1 MINWL
6 ASFNQGMISDMKR
19 ISVVKR
25 MQKRIFGVFGFFC
38 MILVLPTIICAQVKY
53 KVDGHLSGLS
63 ADIKVYL
70 LKESGEIDSV
80 IAQASDGNFSFAGRC
95 PEMTY
100 AGIVL
105 GSLSN
110 VGRFNKQFT
119 LFLDGTSTRI
129 SGKSDDFGYA
139 LIEGSALNEDARRFE
154 IQLKQAKTGNRATEK
169 KKAAITAQY
178 MAQYPLSYRGLIET
192 YFHRGE
198 IPIDSLKN
206 IYRRTSS
213 SNRKSKSGRLLHKY
227 ILSHGIAEIGK
238 KAPDFS
244 LKDINGNTINLK
256 DYRGKYVLLEFWAGY
271 CVPCR
276 TENPLITNLYTKYRS
291 QGFEVIGMGLDV
303 KESIVKWAVKDGNTW
318 NSVVLAAGLEDGIAA
333 EYNVVSIPY
342 SVLINR
348 KGNIIARGLR
358 ESQEDEEFKVSKKL
372 NEIFSRESAANAPH

>member
-6 ASFNQGMISDMKR
+6 AGFNHAMISNLQR
-19 ISVVKR
+19 ISGVWR
-25 MQKRIFGVFGFFC
+25 MQGRIFFVCSSFF
-38 MILVLPTIICAQVKY
+38 MILVFPAITCAQVKY
-53 KVDGHLSGLS
+53 KVDGHLSGIS

-80 IAQASDGNFSFAGRC
+80 IVKASDGDFSFRGSC
-95 PEMTY
+95 PEVTY

-105 GSLSN
+105 GNLSN

-154 IQLKQAKTGNRATEK
+154 KQLNQANTGRPATAK
-169 KKAAITAQY
+169 KKAEITTQY
-178 MAQYPLSYRGLIET
+178 MIQYPSSYRGLIET

-213 SNRKSKSGRLLHKY
+213 SNKRSHRGRLLHKY
-227 ILSHGIAEIGK
+227 ILSYGVAEIGK

-244 LKDINGNTINLK
+244 LKDTNGNTINLK
-256 DYRGKYVLLEFWAGY
+256 DYRGKYVLLEFWSGY

-291 QGFEVIGMGLDV
+291 QGFEVIGMGLDI
-303 KESIVKWAVKDGNTW
+303 KENIVKWAVKDGNTW
-318 NSVVLAAGLEDGIAA
+318 NSVVLAAGLEEGIAA

-342 SVLINR
+342 SVLIDR

-358 ESQEDEEFKVSKKL
+358 ESQEDEELKVSKKL
-372 NEIFSRESAANAPH
+372 NEIFFRENAAVAPY